1 MANDRPIWLP
11 TLALAGNVE
20 DIEEVSIVTETTA
33 EPRSPGQVVRPVLPV
48 AAADLADGMAFGALA
63 ASVGMGVL
71 APVAMS
77 LLVFSGSAQYG
88 AVAVIGQHGSVWA
101 VIGAAAALNARYL
114 LMGTTIA
121 PALTGSAWS
130 RAGTALLITDGS
142 WAIAHRG
149 EGRYDLRTLRVAGA
163 LCLCGWTAGTALGA
177 ILGDAIGD
185 PGRLGLDAA
194 YPVFFLGLLRT
205 HLKTPRDWGLA
216 VLGVVAAGAL
226 VAWAP
231 PGVPVLVA
239 GAAGA
244 VAGTALGV
252 RR

>member
-1 MANDRPIWLP
+1 M
-11 TLALAGNVE
+11 
-20 DIEEVSIVTETTA
+20 TETAAQPVRTL
-33 EPRSPGQVVRPVLPV
+33 RPVLPV

-88 AVAVIGQHGSVWA
+88 AVAVIAQHGSVWA
-101 VIGAAAALNARYL
+101 VVGAAAALNARYL

-130 RAGTALLITDGS
+130 RAGTAMLITDGS
-142 WAIAHRG
+142 WAVAHR
-149 EGRYDLRTLRVAGA
+149 EDGRYDLRTLRLAGS
-163 LCLCGWTAGTALGA
+163 LCLCGWTLGTALGA
-177 ILGDAIGD
+177 LLGDAIGD

-194 YPVFFLGLLRT
+194 YPVFFLGLLRS
-205 HLKTPRDWGLA
+205 HLKDARAWGLA
-216 VLGVVAAGAL
+216 VLGVVTAAAL
-226 VAWAP
+226 VFWAP

-239 GAAGA
+239 GAAGGVTGA
-244 VAGTALGV
+244 VLGA

>member
-1 MANDRPIWLP
+1 M
-11 TLALAGNVE
+11 
-20 DIEEVSIVTETTA
+20 TETTT
-33 EPRSPGQVVRPVLPV
+33 EPRSPARVVRPVLPV

-101 VIGAAAALNARYL
+101 VVGAAAALNARYL

-130 RAGTALLITDGS
+130 RVGTALLITDGS

-149 EGRYDLRTLRVAGA
+149 EGRYDLRTLRVGQARCACAAGPPGPRWA
-163 LCLCGWTAGTALGA
+163 PSSATPSAIRDGWGWT
-177 ILGDAIGD
+177 
-185 PGRLGLDAA
+185 P
-194 YPVFFLGLLRT
+194 RT
-205 HLKTPRDWGLA
+205 RCSSSA
-216 VLGVVAAGAL
+216 CC
-226 VAWAP
+226 
-231 PGVPVLVA
+231 
-239 GAAGA
+239 
-244 VAGTALGV
+244 V
-252 RR
+252 RT

>member
-1 MANDRPIWLP
+1 M
-11 TLALAGNVE
+11 
-20 DIEEVSIVTETTA
+20 TETTA
-33 EPRSPGQVVRPVLPV
+33 ERRSPAGVVRPVLPV

-101 VIGAAAALNARYL
+101 VVGAAAALNARYL

-149 EGRYDLRTLRVAGA
+149 DGRYDLRTLRVAGA

-194 YPVFFLGLLRT
+194 YPVFFLGLLRA
-205 HLKTPRDWGLA
+205 HLKTTRAWILA

-226 VAWAP
+226 VSWAP

-244 VAGTALGV
+244 VAGAALGV

>member
-1 MANDRPIWLP
+1 M
-11 TLALAGNVE
+11 
-20 DIEEVSIVTETTA
+20 TETTT
-33 EPRSPGQVVRPVLPV
+33 EPRSPARVVRPVLPV

-101 VIGAAAALNARYL
+101 VVGAAAALNARYL

-149 EGRYDLRTLRVAGA
+149 DGRYDLRTLRVAGA

-177 ILGDAIGD
+177 VLGDAIGD

-194 YPVFFLGLLRT
+194 YPVFFLGLLRS
-205 HLKTPRDWGLA
+205 HLKTTRAWVLA
-216 VLGVVAAGAL
+216 GLGVLVAAAL
-226 VAWAP
+226 VSWAP
-231 PGVPVLVA
+231 PGIPVLVA

-244 VAGTALGV
+244 VAGAALGV

>member
-1 MANDRPIWLP
+1 M
-11 TLALAGNVE
+11 
-20 DIEEVSIVTETTA
+20 TETTA
-33 EPRSPGQVVRPVLPV
+33 EPARTLRPVLPV

-88 AVAVIGQHGSVWA
+88 AVAVIAQHGSVWA
-101 VIGAAAALNARYL
+101 VVGAAAALNARYL

-130 RAGTALLITDGS
+130 RAGTAMLITDGS
-142 WAIAHRG
+142 WAVAHRG
-149 EGRYDLRTLRVAGA
+149 DGKYDLQTLRLAGA

-177 ILGDAIGD
+177 VLGDAIGD

-194 YPVFFLGLLRT
+194 YPVFFLGLLRS
-205 HLKTPRDWGLA
+205 HLKDARSWGLA
-216 VLGVVAAGAL
+216 VLGVVTAAAL
-226 VAWAP
+226 VFWAP
-231 PGVPVLVA
+231 PGIPVLVA
-239 GAAGA
+239 GAVGGVTGA
-244 VAGTALGV
+244 VLGV